1 MRAFRHRDF
10 RLFWI
15 GAFIS
20 FSGMW
25 VQNIGAGWLVF
36 ELTHDEAKLAFIAF
50 CSAVPV
56 SLFGPVAGTF
66 ADAFNKRAVLVVA
79 QLCFAVGAMYYMV
92 ADHFGFIQYWHF
104 VLVASLLGIV
114 STIEMPT
121 RQSIVSRVVPL
132 EDLSSAVPLA
142 AMTFNLARVIGPTIG
157 GALLAGFGPQAC
169 FAANAVSYFAL
180 IFAIVGIRANL
191 AASPQAP
198 QPVADL
204 VFEGMRHTFNE
215 RRLRTLFALEGI
227 VAIFGLFYIS
237 LMPAIAK
244 KMLGLDK
251 QGLGLAMTAVGIGAI
266 VALLTLALLKDTV
279 NRATLIKISMSVVGV
294 ALVVLG
300 YTNSPAVAFPLLA
313 LVGMGTIC
321 QFNSTNTLFQML
333 SPEHLRGRVLA
344 MHIWALSGLSPV
356 GLLVFGAIAKQI
368 PDRLQS
374 MSVGIQAALLTVPGF
389 GHLTGTLAGAS
400 VFQTGLPLALKIGGF
415 GVLLGAAWSWL
426 DRKGLDGVP

>member
-25 VQNIGAGWLVF
+25 VQNIGSGWLVF
-36 ELTHDEAKLAFIAF
+36 ELTHDEAKLAFITF
-50 CSAVPV
+50 CSAIPV

-66 ADAFNKRAVLVVA
+66 ADAFHKKAVLIAA
-79 QLCFAVGAMYYMV
+79 QLCFSAGALFYLI
-92 ADHFGFIQYWHF
+92 ATHFGFIQYWHF
-104 VLVASLLGIV
+104 VLVASLLGLV

-121 RQSIVSRVVPL
+121 RQSMVSRVVPV
-132 EDLSSAVPLA
+132 DDISSAVPLA
-142 AMTFNLARVIGPTIG
+142 GMTFNLARVVGPTIG
-157 GALLAGFGPQAC
+157 GALLAAFGPQAC
-169 FAANAVSYFAL
+169 FATNAITYFAL
-180 IFAIVGIRANL
+180 ILAIIGIRANL

-198 QPVADL
+198 QPIGDL
-204 VFEGMRHTFNE
+204 LFEGMRYTFKE
-215 RRLRTLFALEGI
+215 RRLRTLFILEGI
-227 VAIFGLFYIS
+227 VAIFGLFYLS

-251 QGLGLAMTAVGIGAI
+251 QGLGFAMTTVGVGAI
-266 VALLTLALLKDTV
+266 VALVTLASIKDRP
-279 NRATLIKISMSVVGV
+279 NRATLIKMSMTIVGV

-300 YTNSPAVAFPLLA
+300 YTKSPYVAFPMLA

-321 QFNSTNTLFQML
+321 QFNTTNTLFQLL

-356 GLLVFGAIAKQI
+356 GLLAFGYIAKQI
-368 PDRLQS
+368 PDKLQS
-374 MSVGIQAALLTVPGF
+374 MSVGIQTSLLTVPGF
-389 GHLTGTLAGAS
+389 GHLTSTLAGSAVS
-400 VFQTGLPLALKIGGF
+400 ETGLPLALKIGGF
-415 GVLLGAAWSWL
+415 GVLGGAIWSWL